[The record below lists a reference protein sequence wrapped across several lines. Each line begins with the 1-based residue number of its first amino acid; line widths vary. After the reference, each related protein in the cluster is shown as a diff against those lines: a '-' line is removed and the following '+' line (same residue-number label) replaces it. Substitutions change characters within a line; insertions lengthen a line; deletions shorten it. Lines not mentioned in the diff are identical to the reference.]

1 MKPDWD
7 RLIGDFQ
14 GHPSA
19 LIADVDCT
27 AAGEPLCQKHGVK
40 GYPTIKYGSPNA
52 LQDYQ
57 GGRDYD
63 SLKQFADN
71 NLGPKCG
78 AENLNLC
85 KGKTKE
91 LYEKFMK
98 VPEPDLEKD
107 RRTKRKEIKT
117 MQDEIDVMTD
127 VGRYLRKVEREK
139 KAAERKEKKATKKKT
154 EL

>member
-7 RLIGDFQ
+7 RLMGDFK

-19 LIADVDCT
+19 LVADVDCT

-40 GYPTIKYGSPNA
+40 GYPTLKYGSPNA

-78 AENLNLC
+78 AENMGLC
-85 KGKTKE
+85 KGNTKK
-91 LYEKFMK
+91 LYEKYVEM
-98 VPEPDLEKD
+98 PEPELEKD
-107 RRTKRKEIKT
+107 RKEKRKTIRT
-117 MQDEIDVMTD
+117 MQEELDVMTD

-139 KAAERKEKKATKKKT
+139 KAAERKEKKANKKKS